1 MTHHRPP
8 EAIRGIPRPDPGP
21 SGSEGGP
28 ESVQWKDLPEN
39 IRKGLAS
46 LAVQDWKYAVVVA
59 SESRFIRL
67 GLRVLS
73 LFDAYWVKSRQV
85 EDFLEGRMTGAER
98 DTYYQRA
105 VKSLQELA
113 GTVIELGVRARLV
126 GDLQEDRRL
135 LYRLAPTAWDRFWKD
150 PESRAPRPRAQKN
163 AAPEQTPSASV
174 LPPDAPPAAAPVP
187 LPEDGRT

>member
-1 MTHHRPP
+1 M
-8 EAIRGIPRPDPGP
+8 PD
-21 SGSEGGP
+21 SGAGGAEGGP
-28 ESVQWKDLPEN
+28 LCVQWKDLPEN

-46 LAVQDWKYAVVVA
+46 LALEDWKNAVVVA

-105 VKSLQELA
+105 LKSQKSLFQDCA
-113 GTVIELGVRARLV
+113 
-126 GDLQEDRRL
+126 
-135 LYRLAPTAWDRFWKD
+135 
-150 PESRAPRPRAQKN
+150 
-163 AAPEQTPSASV
+163 
-174 LPPDAPPAAAPVP
+174 
-187 LPEDGRT
+187 